1 MGNAEQK
8 KEKMNT
14 IGLLYDILTYSASS
28 LIIGLIVTLLLVG
41 LLFFIVKSFFP
52 QSTFSLLSIVVGVV
66 LTFFLGYRMIT
77 MCGAIS
83 LKWMCDDFETYI
95 NSLIPENMLHEAVP
109 LSKSDTDMITDKALR
124 EFPILSQFVGG
135 GTFIGTDT
143 STIAHAMATTLGEFL
158 NQFIWQSL
166 LWGFVYLAIAAALVV
181 WTLKKQWDVRLSSS
195 GRRTSGHTATSSG
208 RYSRISHTSRGH
220 SRSSRYRH

>member
-1 MGNAEQK
+1 
-8 KEKMNT
+8 MNT
-14 IGLLYDILTYSASS
+14 IGLLYDILTYSAGS

-41 LLFFIVKSFFP
+41 LLFFIVKGFFP
-52 QSTFSLLSIVVGVV
+52 QSTFSPLSIVVGVV

-95 NSLIPENMLHEAVP
+95 NGLIPEKMLQEAVP
-109 LSKSDTDMITDKALR
+109 LSESETDVIMDKALN

-135 GTFIGTDT
+135 GTFIGNDT
-143 STIAHAMATTLGEFL
+143 SNIAHAMATTLNEFL

-166 LWGFVYLAIAAALVV
+166 LWGFVYLVIAAALVV
-181 WTLKKQWDVRLSSS
+181 WTLKKQWDHRLSSS
-195 GRRTSGHTATSSG
+195 GRYTAGHSTTSSG
-208 RYSRISHTSRGH
+208 RYSRMSHTSRGH